1 VKDRFFEVYSELIA
15 KVLLDPVVSERL
27 GLAVEMKSRYWY
39 VRNLWEAAG
48 QPEPIEAF
56 ILQHKN
62 DLPRVE
68 GIAS

>member
-15 KVLLDPVVSERL
+15 KGLLDPVASERQ
-27 GLAVEMKSRYWY
+27 GLAVETKGRYWH
-39 VRNLWEAAG
+39 VRHLWEVAG
-48 QPEPIEAF
+48 QPEPVDAF

-68 GIAS
+68 GVAS